1 MNRPFSESCLQNS
14 DVILNVITP
23 YLREAKKVLE
33 IGSGTG
39 QHAAYFA
46 PLFSNLSWQTSD
58 LSENLPGIKSWIES
72 TECQNI
78 PEPIELDVNQ
88 DWPEISVDLIYTA
101 NTLHIM
107 DQSSVEKCLTGLSDV
122 LTDNGCLIL
131 YGPFNY
137 NNQYTSDSNRRF
149 DVWLKQNNPLSG
161 IKDFERISELLLS
174 SGLSIEADCEMP
186 ANNRILIFK
195 PEL

>member
-1 MNRPFSESCLQNS
+1 MNKPCSESCLQNR
-14 DVILNVITP
+14 DVILNVISP
-23 YLREAKKVLE
+23 YLKEAKHVLE

-46 PLFSNLSWQTSD
+46 PMFSNLVWQTSD
-58 LSENLPGIKSWIES
+58 LAENILGIKSWIES
-72 TECQNI
+72 VETHNL
-78 PEPIELDVNQ
+78 PDTIEFDVNKR
-88 DWPEISVDLIYTA
+88 WPKITVDLIYTA

-107 DQSSVEKCLTGLSDV
+107 DQSSVEKCLRGLSEIM
-122 LTDNGCLIL
+122 TKNGRLIL

-137 NNQYTSDSNRRF
+137 NNQYTSDSNRGF
-149 DVWLKQNNPLSG
+149 DAWLKQNNPLSG
-161 IKDFERISELLLS
+161 IKDFEWICELLQS
-174 SGLSIEADCEMP
+174 SGLSIEADTEMP